1 MFTSV
6 SLKVLHLMIRL
17 LINIYNANLQFLE
30 PYVLNRTPQQ
40 TIASWLSFHI
50 KNISLYCKVYINDD
64 DQHFYAI
71 EEKYQKS
78 CISLFTLW

>member
-30 PYVLNRTPQQ
+30 PYVLNRTPNKQSHRGYLFISKLFLY
-40 TIASWLSFHI
+40 IAR
-50 KNISLYCKVYINDD
+50 YI
-64 DQHFYAI
+64 
-71 EEKYQKS
+71 
-78 CISLFTLW
+78 